1 MAKPDK
7 VEVAL
12 SNTDRQ
18 LLRDIRD
25 ALRAL
30 DSKTVD
36 IDDSQLHRLVESA
49 LGGKVATMCGNTPPD
64 EWDHMLLDDH
74 IVADTKGYTW
84 NGAGWV
90 PKA

>member
-7 VEVAL
+7 VEVSL
-12 SNTDRQ
+12 SNQDRQ

-30 DSKTVD
+30 HPSAGSEERKGNAV
-36 IDDSQLHRLVESA
+36 RLVEQF
-49 LGGKVATMCGNTPPD
+49 GGRHKRTG
-64 EWDHMLLDDH
+64 DH
-74 IVADTKGYTW
+74 IVSDAKGYTW
-84 NGAGWV
+84 NGSGWV